1 MKIRNLLKFIMTAA
15 LLAGSAASQC
25 YAADDAAGESPK
37 HEMRGAWVATVYGI
51 DWPSQ
56 TGTSAAVAQAQKR
69 ELTEILDVL
78 RAAGVNAVMFQVRS
92 MSDAMYRSSF
102 EPWSAYLTGF

>member
-78 RAAGVNAVMFQVRS
+78 RAAGVRLTVVA
-92 MSDAMYRSSF
+92 
-102 EPWSAYLTGF
+102 WSCMRG

>member
-1 MKIRNLLKFIMTAA
+1 MKIQNLLKFIMTAA

-51 DWPSQ
+51 DRHNGS
-56 TGTSAAVAQAQKR
+56 GG
-69 ELTEILDVL
+69 
-78 RAAGVNAVMFQVRS
+78 AGAEAGADGNS
-92 MSDAMYRSSF
+92 
-102 EPWSAYLTGF
+102 